1 MRARSVASR
10 KLLGCSSPVETQL
23 FIQTRAISSYSSLRA
38 GRMVGGA
45 IQSVPDSNVA
55 VSGAKK
61 KPRDN
66 IARASSTQSNEED
79 HSAACVRP
87 FVVPIE
93 FSPWPSPQ
101 AGEGTALSA
110 AQSPSQTTHQKRAAS
125 RSPFC

>member
-55 VSGAKK
+55 VSGAKRESL
-61 KPRDN
+61 RDN
-66 IARASSTQSNEED
+66 IARAPLT
-79 HSAACVRP
+79 
-87 FVVPIE
+87 
-93 FSPWPSPQ
+93 SPMAVGSLRSLPP
-101 AGEGTALSA
+101 L
-110 AQSPSQTTHQKRAAS
+110 PHFLISQVEAVQVHHLGPCR
-125 RSPFC
+125 